1 MTDENNKV
9 SPSGRDEGGLRRLEG
24 AEQNSIPTTKVERS
38 AKFVKTGF
46 KIGGNYIKHYSKKLF
61 NPDMDKSGLNE
72 DNAADIY
79 QSLSELKGSALKVA
93 QMLSMDK
100 NLLPKAYVDKFTQ
113 SQYNAPPLSGPLIV
127 QTFRKYFGKNPD
139 QIFDKFN
146 IRSNN
151 AASIGQVHQAELNG
165 KKLAVKIQY
174 PGVGESISSDLKL
187 IKPFAFRMLGM
198 SEKELNVYMS
208 EVEERLLEET
218 DYELEV
224 RRSIEFSTAC
234 ANLDNVVFPI
244 YYPELSSKRIITM
257 DWLEGKHLKEFLA
270 TNPSQEL
277 RNQIGQAL
285 WDFYNFQ
292 QHELRAVHA
301 DPHPGNF
308 LITPEGKLGCIDFG
322 CIKEMPEDF
331 YYPFFS
337 LTSTNLL
344 DNKEETIKAFRLLD
358 MIRRDDT
365 PAQVEFFYGQ
375 FKEMISLF
383 AMPYIDD
390 HFDFSQSEFFDQL
403 FAFGERLSK
412 MPEFKQARGVKH
424 FIYVNRTNFGLYN
437 ILHELKAKVKTDT
450 FKPHV
455 VLEY

>member
-1 MTDENNKV
+1 MTDNTPK
-9 SPSGRDEGGLRRLEG
+9 
-24 AEQNSIPTTKVERS
+24 AQNSIPTSKVQRS

-46 KIGGNYIKHYSKKLF
+46 KVGGNYIKHYSKKLF
-61 NPDMDKSGLNE
+61 NPEMDKTELNE

-79 QSLSELKGSALKVA
+79 ASLSELKGSALKVA

-100 NLLPKAYVDKFTQ
+100 NLLPQAYTDKFSQ

-127 QTFRKYFGKNPD
+127 QTFRKYFGKTPD
-139 QIFDKFN
+139 KIFDKFN
-146 IRSNN
+146 VKSSN
-151 AASIGQVHQAELNG
+151 AASIGQVHEAELNG

-174 PGVGESISSDLKL
+174 PGVGDSISSDLKL

-198 SEKELNVYMS
+198 SEKELDIYMR

-234 ANLDNVVFPI
+234 ANLNNVVFPT
-244 YYPELSSKRIITM
+244 YYPELSSRRIITM
-257 DWLEGKHLKEFLA
+257 DWLEGMHLKEFLQ
-270 TNPSQEL
+270 TNPSQQL

-308 LITPEGKLGCIDFG
+308 MITANDKLGVIDFG

-337 LTSTNLL
+337 LTSTGLME
-344 DNKEETIKAFRLLD
+344 DREETIKAFRQLD
-358 MIRRDDT
+358 MIHVNDT
-365 PAQVEFFYGQ
+365 PAQIEFYYTQ
-375 FKEMISLF
+375 YKQMIGLF
-383 AMPYIDD
+383 AKPYITN
-390 HFDFSQSEFFDQL
+390 HFDFGQTAFFDEL
-403 FAFGERLSK
+403 YSFGEKVSK

-437 ILHELKAKVKTDT
+437 ILHELKADVRTDT

-455 VLEY
+455 ELAF

>member
-1 MTDENNKV
+1 
-9 SPSGRDEGGLRRLEG
+9 
-24 AEQNSIPTTKVERS
+24 
-38 AKFVKTGF
+38 
-46 KIGGNYIKHYSKKLF
+46 
-61 NPDMDKSGLNE
+61 
-72 DNAADIY
+72 
-79 QSLSELKGSALKVA
+79 
-93 QMLSMDK
+93 
-100 NLLPKAYVDKFTQ
+100 
-113 SQYNAPPLSGPLIV
+113 V
-127 QTFRKYFGKNPD
+127 QTFKKYFGKNPD
-139 QIFDKFN
+139 QIYDKFN
-146 IRSNN
+146 IRSTN

-174 PGVGESISSDLKL
+174 PGVGDSISSDLKL

-218 DYELEV
+218 DYKLEV

-234 ANLDNVVFPI
+234 ANLNNVVFPT
-244 YYPELSSKRIITM
+244 YYPELSSRRIITM
-257 DWLEGKHLKEFLA
+257 DWLEGQHLKEFLA
-270 TNPSQEL
+270 TNPSQGL

-308 LITPEGKLGCIDFG
+308 MITPEGKLGVIDFG

-344 DNKEETIKAFRLLD
+344 DNKDETIKAFRLLD
-358 MIRRDDT
+358 MIRKDDT
-365 PAQVEFFYGQ
+365 PAQIEFFYAQ

-390 HFDFSQSEFFDQL
+390 HFDFSQSEFFDKL

-437 ILHELKAKVKTDT
+437 ILHELKAEVKTDT

>member
-1 MTDENNKV
+1 MSEDK
-9 SPSGRDEGGLRRLEG
+9 
-24 AEQNSIPTTKVERS
+24 AKEQNSIPTSKVERS
-38 AKFVKTGF
+38 ARFVKTGF
-46 KIGGNYIKHYSKKLF
+46 KVGGNYIKHYSKKLF
-61 NPDMDKSGLNE
+61 NPALDKTELNE

-79 QSLSELKGSALKVA
+79 ESLSELKGSALKVA

-100 NLLPKAYVDKFTQ
+100 NILPKAYVDKFSQ

-127 QTFRKYFGKNPD
+127 QTFKKYFGKTPE
-139 QIFDKFN
+139 QIYDKFEL
-146 IRSNN
+146 RSNN

-165 KKLAVKIQY
+165 EKLAVKVQY
-174 PGVGESISSDLKL
+174 PGVGDSISSDLKL
-187 IKPFAFRMLGM
+187 VKPFAFRLLGM
-198 SEKELNVYMS
+198 SEKELEIYMR

-224 RRSIEFSTAC
+224 RRSIEISKAC
-234 ANLDNVVFPI
+234 SAVLQRTIFPR
-244 YYPELSSKRIITM
+244 YYPALSSKRIITM
-257 DWLEGKHLKEFLA
+257 SWIEGKHLKEFLQ

-285 WDFYNFQ
+285 WDFYNYQ

-308 LITPEGKLGCIDFG
+308 LITPDGNLGIIDFG

-344 DNKEETIKAFRLLD
+344 DNKEETIKAFRKLE
-358 MIRRDDT
+358 MILPNDK
-365 PAQVEFFYGQ
+365 PQQIEFFYRMYHQ
-375 FKEMISLF
+375 MISLF
-383 AMPYIDD
+383 AKPYMSTS
-390 HFDFSQSEFFDQL
+390 FDFGETAFFDEL
-403 FAFGERLSK
+403 YGFGEQISR

-437 ILHELKAKVKTDT
+437 ILHELKAQVKTNT
-450 FKPHV
+450 YKPHV
-455 VLEY
+455 QLTY

>member
-1 MTDENNKV
+1 M
-9 SPSGRDEGGLRRLEG
+9 SGNQ
-24 AEQNSIPTTKVERS
+24 AKEQNSIPTGKVQRS

-61 NPDMDKSGLNE
+61 NPELDKTELNE
-72 DNAADIY
+72 DNASDIY

-100 NLLPKAYVDKFTQ
+100 NLLPQAYVDKFSQ

-127 QTFRKYFGKNPD
+127 KTFRKYFGKGPEK
-139 QIFDKFN
+139 IFDKFN
-146 IRSNN
+146 IHSSN
-151 AASIGQVHQAELNG
+151 AASIGQVHRAELNG
-165 KKLAVKIQY
+165 KKLAIKIQY
-174 PGVGESISSDLKL
+174 PGVGDAISSDLKMV
-187 IKPFAFRMLGM
+187 KPIAFRMLGM
-198 SEKELNVYMS
+198 SEKELDVYMK

-224 RRSIEFSTAC
+224 RRSIEFSGAC
-234 ANLDNVVFPI
+234 SVLSGVVFPK

-257 DWLEGKHLKEFLA
+257 DWLEGQHLREFLK
-270 TNPSQEL
+270 TSPSQVF
-277 RNQIGQAL
+277 RNRIGQAL

-308 LITPEGKLGCIDFG
+308 MITRDGKLGIIDFG
-322 CIKEMPEDF
+322 CIKEMPDDF

-337 LTSTNLL
+337 LTSTGLM
-344 DNKEETIKAFRLLD
+344 DSKQETISAFRQLD
-358 MIRRDDT
+358 MIHQDDT
-365 PAQVEFFYGQ
+365 PAQIEFYY
-375 FKEMISLF
+375 KMYRKMIGLF
-383 AMPYIDD
+383 ARPYTSD
-390 HFDFSQSEFFDQL
+390 HFDFGETSFFDEL
-403 FAFGERLSK
+403 YGFGEKVSK

-437 ILHELKAKVKTDT
+437 ILHELKAQVKTDSY
-450 FKPHV
+450 KPHV
-455 VLEY
+455 PEHFV

>member
-1 MTDENNKV
+1 MSENQHK
-9 SPSGRDEGGLRRLEG
+9 
-24 AEQNSIPTTKVERS
+24 EQNSIPTSKVQRS

-61 NPDMDKSGLNE
+61 NPELDKTELNE
-72 DNAADIY
+72 DNASDIY
-79 QSLSELKGSALKVA
+79 ESLSELKGSALKVA

-100 NLLPKAYVDKFTQ
+100 NLLPQAYVDKFSQ

-127 QTFRKYFGKNPD
+127 QTFRKYFGKTPD
-139 QIFDKFN
+139 KIFDKFN
-146 IRSNN
+146 IHSSN
-151 AASIGQVHQAELNG
+151 AASIGQVHQAELKG

-174 PGVGESISSDLKL
+174 PGVADSISSDLKL
-187 IKPFAFRMLGM
+187 VKPFAFRMLGM
-198 SEKELNVYMS
+198 SEKELDIYMQ

-224 RRSIEFSTAC
+224 RRSIEFSRAC
-234 ANLDNVVFPI
+234 SILNNVVFPQ

-257 DWLEGKHLKEFLA
+257 DWLEGKHLREFLQ

-277 RNQIGQAL
+277 RNCIGQAL

-308 LITPEGKLGCIDFG
+308 MITSDGKLGIIDFG

-337 LTSTNLL
+337 LTSTGLM
-344 DNKEETIKAFRLLD
+344 DNKEETVKAFRQLN
-358 MIRRDDT
+358 MIHDDDT
-365 PAQVEFFYGQ
+365 PAQIEFYYKMYRQ
-375 FKEMISLF
+375 MIGLF
-383 AMPYIDD
+383 AKPYITD
-390 HFDFSQSEFFDQL
+390 HFDFGETAFFDEL
-403 FAFGERLSK
+403 YGFGEKVSK

-437 ILHELKAKVKTDT
+437 ILHELKAEVKTDT
-450 FKPHV
+450 YKPHV